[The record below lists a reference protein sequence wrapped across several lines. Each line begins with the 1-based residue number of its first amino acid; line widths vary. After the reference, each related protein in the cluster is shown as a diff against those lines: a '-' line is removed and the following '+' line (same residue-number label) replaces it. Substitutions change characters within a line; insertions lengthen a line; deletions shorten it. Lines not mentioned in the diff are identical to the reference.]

1 MTISWYGH
9 SCFKITNQ
17 GGHLTMLT
25 DPFNKSIGL
34 TPPRVTADIITVSH
48 DHADHNNIKSIGGN
62 PFIINGPGEYEL
74 KGVKV
79 LGLASFHDQKK
90 GAERGLN
97 TIYLIEVDRIKIC
110 HLGDLGEE
118 RLSDEQIE
126 ALGQVD
132 ILLIPVGGTYLP
144 AKQDSLLALQ
154 AGTIGAKQAIEVI
167 NQIDPKLVIPMH
179 YQLPNLTIK
188 LEGVEKF
195 LKEIGLGKQTPVE
208 KLTLKK
214 KDLDEGQAKVI
225 VMKP

>member
-48 DHADHNNIKSIGGN
+48 DHTDHNNIKSIGGN
-62 PFIINGPGEYEL
+62 PFIIDGPGEYEL

-132 ILLIPVGGTYLP
+132 ILLIPVGGTF
-144 AKQDSLLALQ
+144 
-154 AGTIGAKQAIEVI
+154 TIGAKQAIEVI

-195 LKEIGLGKQTPVE
+195 LKEIGLGKQQPVD

>member
-48 DHADHNNIKSIGGN
+48 DHTDHNNIKSIGGN
-62 PFIINGPGEYEL
+62 PFIIDGPGEYEL

-132 ILLIPVGGTYLP
+132 ILLIPVGGTF
-144 AKQDSLLALQ
+144 
-154 AGTIGAKQAIEVI
+154 TIGAKQAIEVI

-195 LKEIGLGKQTPVE
+195 LKEIGSGKQQPVD

>member
-1 MTISWYGH
+1 
-9 SCFKITNQ
+9 
-17 GGHLTMLT
+17 MLT

-132 ILLIPVGGTYLP
+132 ILLIPVGGTF
-144 AKQDSLLALQ
+144 
-154 AGTIGAKQAIEVI
+154 TIGAKQAIEVI